1 MNIPFLS
8 LHDVTAKYKD
18 EIHEAVKRVV
28 DSGWYLQGKEN
39 EQFEKHYAEYIGTK
53 HCIGCAN
60 GLDALI
66 WIFRAYI
73 ELGVMQP
80 GDEVIVPANTYIA
93 TILAITENGL
103 IPVLVEPRQ
112 DTLQIDDSL
121 IEERI
126 TERTKAICIVHL
138 YGRLA
143 YTEKIGELCA
153 KYGLKLIEDNAQAH
167 GCSYR
172 APQSPEGEV
181 VATTMQERTGVNMA
195 DPAYYPTLKK
205 RAAEMRANPTE
216 AENILWNALSEQKL
230 GYKIR
235 RQHIVSQYILD
246 FAYHDCRLAIEL
258 DGGYHNTEDQQY
270 DDAVRTKN
278 LEALGWHVLRFTN
291 DEVYNNLDEVLA
303 KIKSAIE
310 SATATSPT
318 DASPLGECGA
328 GRLAKRTGSLG
339 DAAGHSFY
347 PGKNLGALGD
357 GGAVT
362 TDDDELAAAIR
373 ALANYGSQKKY
384 VFKYTGRNSRLD
396 EIQAAVLDVKL
407 RHLDEDLKARQEIA
421 DYYYDHIDNPLIE
434 LPVRLPHEN
443 NVYHL
448 FPILVKNLPHN
459 PLEGKSSCQEYLG
472 DSTCMGDFL
481 QVHTATSPSGDCG
494 AGLCG
499 ADSLRDKLQK
509 YLEDNGVGTVIHY
522 PIPPHL
528 QECYQNSPFRGLG
541 GLPITELLADCELS
555 LPISPTMTMEEAAE
569 VVRLVNEFKE

>member
-18 EIHEAVKRVV
+18 EIHEAVLRVV

-39 EQFEKHYAEYIGTK
+39 ELFEKHYAEYIGTK

-103 IPVLVEPRQ
+103 VPVLVEPRQ

-143 YTEKIGELCA
+143 CTQHILDLCE

-167 GCSYR
+167 GC
-172 APQSPEGEV
+172 
-181 VATTMQERTGVNMA
+181 
-195 DPAYYPTLKK
+195 KF
-205 RAAEMRANPTE
+205 E
-216 AENILWNALSEQKL
+216 A
-230 GYKIR
+230 IR
-235 RQHIVSQYILD
+235 REGD
-246 FAYHDCRLAIEL
+246 EAIRQE
-258 DGGYHNTEDQQY
+258 
-270 DDAVRTKN
+270 
-278 LEALGWHVLRFTN
+278 W
-291 DEVYNNLDEVLA
+291 
-303 KIKSAIE
+303 
-310 SATATSPT
+310 
-318 DASPLGECGA
+318 
-328 GRLAKRTGSLG
+328 KRTGSLG
-339 DAAGHSFY
+339 HATGHSFY

-362 TDDDELAAAIR
+362 TDNDELAAAIR

-396 EIQAAVLDVKL
+396 ELQAAVLDVKL
-407 RHLDEDLKARQEIA
+407 RHLDEDLKARQAIA
-421 DYYYDHIDNPLIE
+421 NYYYDNINNPLVT
-434 LPVRLPHEN
+434 LPRRLPDTE

-448 FPILVKNLPHN
+448 FPILVGGD
-459 PLEGKSSCQEYLG
+459 EAMRRLG
-472 DSTCMGDFL
+472 DKDGF
-481 QVHTATSPSGDCG
+481 
-494 AGLCG
+494 
-499 ADSLRDKLQK
+499 RDKLQA
-509 YLEDNGVGTVIHY
+509 YLAENGVGTVIHY

-528 QECYQNSPFRGLG
+528 QECYRPLLNNFCSMNVHSGHPIEHSSSPLKGQTFGMLLPEG
-541 GLPITELLADCELS
+541 DLPITEMLADCELS
-555 LPISPTMTMEEAAE
+555 LPISPCMTLEEAAE